1 MVIFTTFQASCNS
14 LKCKTPNRDG
24 FFTSGPA
31 LPGTVCGSS
40 LVTFLNFKMESFQQM
55 LICYSGLSGVMEEA
69 ACRPA
74 ALT

>member
-31 LPGTVCGSS
+31 LPGTDCGSS
-40 LVTFLNFKMESFQQM
+40 MVKLLGVLNFYFWRAFNFS
-55 LICYSGLSGVMEEA
+55 LIFKI
-69 ACRPA
+69 
-74 ALT
+74 